1 MPKMLN
7 MPKLGVNM
15 TEALIVE
22 WLVKEGDS
30 IKVGDHILDAE
41 TDKAIQEICS
51 SMSGVIAK
59 ILVPV
64 GVTALCQ
71 TPIAVLLEPGEKP
84 AEAASDTLAAVKP
97 ASKPAASE
105 PGASAAA
112 KKDRLDLEEAP
123 TPSILQ
129 RKKISPLAKVIAASL
144 GVDWKALSPAK
155 PGDRIVKADVLAFA
169 AASGARAPAD
179 HPRVQVPIK
188 HSASPVHGSV
198 IPYAGIRRVIGDRMT
213 ESARTIP
220 SVALT
225 LHAEVERLIAW
236 REDLKDKGLAASFNE
251 MMAMIVAKALREHPI
266 MNSTLVGNEIRLL
279 GDINIGIAVD
289 TERGLFVP
297 VIRNTDTKGLMEIGE
312 ELRRKVEAAKAGRA
326 GTEDLSGGT
335 FTITNLGMHEIES
348 FVPIINFPECA
359 ILGIGAIRRDPV
371 VRENDRI
378 DVVSRMQLTL
388 VFDHRIVDGAPAAR
402 FLQRVKRLV
411 EQPMDMLN

>member
-51 SMSGVIAK
+51 SMTGVIAK

-64 GVTALCQ
+64 GVTVLCQ
-71 TPIAVLLEPGEKP
+71 TPIAVLLEPGEK
-84 AEAASDTLAAVKP
+84 SDIAAVDALSSGMP
-97 ASKPAASE
+97 AVKADARDA
-105 PGASAAA
+105 GTGAAA

-123 TPSILQ
+123 TPSIIQ
-129 RKKISPLAKVIAASL
+129 RKKISPLAKVIAARL
-144 GVDWKALSPAK
+144 GVDWKVLSPAK

-169 AASGARAPAD
+169 AASGAQAPAD

-188 HSASPVHGSV
+188 HSVSPVHGSV
-198 IPYAGIRRVIGDRMT
+198 LPYAGIRRVIGDRMA
-213 ESARTIP
+213 ESAHTIP

-225 LHAEVERLIAW
+225 LHADVERLIAW

-266 MNSTLVGNEIRLL
+266 MNSTLVGEEIRLL

-289 TERGLFVP
+289 TDRGLFVP
-297 VIRNTDTKGLMEIGE
+297 VIRNADAKGLIQIGQ
-312 ELRRKVEAAKAGRA
+312 ELRSKVEAAKAGRA

-335 FTITNLGMHEIES
+335 FTITNLGMYEIEH
-348 FVPIINFPECA
+348 FVPIINSPECA
-359 ILGIGAIRRDPV
+359 ILGLGAMRRDPV
-371 VRENDRI
+371 VREQDRI
-378 DVVSRMQLTL
+378 DIISRMQLTL

-402 FLQRVKRLV
+402 FLQRIKRLV
-411 EQPMDMLN
+411 EQPMDILS